1 MLSLNLS
8 NLASSAVILT
18 SIGKST
24 IAAAGVLL
32 THCNQ
37 IFSALLF
44 QPLT

>member
-1 MLSLNLS
+1 MLSFELS

-18 SIGKST
+18 SMGKST
-24 IAAAGVLL
+24 IAAAAGVLL

-37 IFSALLF
+37 IFFCFF